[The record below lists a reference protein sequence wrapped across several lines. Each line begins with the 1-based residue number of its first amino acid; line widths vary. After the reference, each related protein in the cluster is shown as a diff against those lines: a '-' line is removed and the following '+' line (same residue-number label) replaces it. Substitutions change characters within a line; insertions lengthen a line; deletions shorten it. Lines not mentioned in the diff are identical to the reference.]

1 MEEGEGEEKAF
12 FAVINLIGAPPSPPP
27 RDRGGGDGRG
37 AVLVAETFTFIKER
51 YGKKSFGVAEY
62 RKSNVKKSRVP
73 TE

>member
-37 AVLVAETFTFIKER
+37 AVLVTETFTFIKER
-51 YGKKSFGVAEY
+51 MRQKKLWGGGIQEIQC
-62 RKSNVKKSRVP
+62 
-73 TE
+73 